1 MGNRRPR
8 LLYLA
13 FYFPPSRASGVYRPR
28 ATANLL
34 VEKGWD
40 VTVFAAPLPFL
51 RDAIGSFDEKLLDSV
66 DPRINVVRPNLNQF
80 MWKRDV
86 RDFSRFRGTFPHLA
100 HWMYNWGQKHVFP
113 ENYSSWARASVRR
126 ALRLHAR
133 KRFDV
138 VLATGNPFAS
148 FAAAY
153 LFNRLTRTP
162 YIVDNRDAW
171 TLDLFSEEPA
181 FEDGHPAY
189 SWERRVLKSASN
201 AVFVNEA
208 LRSWHAERY
217 PRVADRMLV
226 VPNGWDSDTLVGA
239 PEPPAKIRDGQE
251 ERRPR
256 FSYVGT
262 LTGKQPIEAMIDGF
276 GRAREHPDLAGAQL
290 DLHGYLGFFKG
301 ADVNLL
307 HRLTS
312 RPDEP
317 AEAEQSEQGEQN
329 QETEQGQEAAQSQE
343 AAPVS
348 PDKQETVSEQGGQD
362 LAPGVNYCGPVSKT
376 ELFEVYRNSDVLVF
390 LAGGARYVTSG
401 KIFEYMAA
409 GRPIV
414 SVHASGSAAEEVLRD
429 YPLWFNPGGLE
440 PEAIAA
446 SMVEAA
452 KAAAGL
458 DQRQIAEAYEYAK
471 RFERTASLEPLV
483 RRLNELAARRGADVE

>member
-1 MGNRRPR
+1 MANRRPR

-40 VTVFAAPLPFL
+40 VTVFAAPMPFL
-51 RDAIGSFDEKLLDSV
+51 RDAIGSFDERLLDSV
-66 DPRINVVRPNLNQF
+66 DPRIEVVRPDLDLFVWQHN
-80 MWKRDV
+80 V
-86 RDFSRFRGTFPHLA
+86 RDYSRFRGTFPHFARSLYG
-100 HWMYNWGQKHVFP
+100 WKQKHVFP
-113 ENYSSWARASVRR
+113 ENYASWAWASVRR
-126 ALRLHAR
+126 ALRMHTR
-133 KRFDV
+133 KKFDV

-148 FAAAY
+148 FAAAW

-162 YIVDNRDAW
+162 YILDNRDAW

-189 SWERRVLKSASN
+189 SWERRVLKRASN
-201 AVFVNEA
+201 VVFVNEA

-217 PRVADRMLV
+217 PRVADRMMV
-226 VPNGWDSDTLVGA
+226 VPNGWDADTLDATV
-239 PEPPAKIRDGQE
+239 EPPTKIRNGRD

-276 GRAREHPDLAGAQL
+276 ARAREHPDLAGAGL

-301 ADVNLL
+301 SDGTLRK
-307 HRLTS
+307 RLAPTS
-312 RPDEP
+312 DE
-317 AEAEQSEQGEQN
+317 EDGGGRKEQKEQQGER
-329 QETEQGQEAAQSQE
+329 
-343 AAPVS
+343 
-348 PDKQETVSEQGGQD
+348 D
-362 LAPGVNYCGPVSKT
+362 LAPGVRYRGPASKI
-376 ELFEVYRNSDVLVF
+376 ELHEVYRNTDVLVF

-401 KIFEYMAA
+401 KVFEYMAA

-414 SVHASGSAAEEVLRD
+414 SVHAPGSAAEEVLRD

-440 PEAIAA
+440 PDAIAR

-458 DQRQIAEAYEYAK
+458 DQRQIAEARDYAR
-471 RFERTASLEPLV
+471 RFERTVSLEPLV
-483 RRLNELAARRGADVE
+483 RRLTELAARGGAAAG